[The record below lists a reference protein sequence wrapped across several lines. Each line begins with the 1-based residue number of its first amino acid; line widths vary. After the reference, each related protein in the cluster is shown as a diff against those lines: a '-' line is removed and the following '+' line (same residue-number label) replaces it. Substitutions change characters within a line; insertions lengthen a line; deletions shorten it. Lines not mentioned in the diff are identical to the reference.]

1 MLLGHYALAFA
12 ARRAEPRV
20 PLGTTTL
27 AAQLLDLLWPIFL
40 LLGLE
45 RVAIVPNFMRMNPL
59 QFLHYPWSHS
69 LLAAVA
75 WAAIGGAIYYAV
87 RRYKRGAWL
96 VALLVVSHWFL
107 DLPMHRPDLPLWPG
121 DSPHFGLGLW
131 NSFAATVAVELGL
144 FTIGVALYVHG
155 TCPRDAV
162 GTWSLAGLVAFLLLI
177 FLGGLTGEAPPSP
190 RAVAFVTL
198 GLWLFVPW
206 GYWVERHRRPR
217 VASDQGSAAEPSV
230 RPESSVSSSES
241 G

>member
-1 MLLGHYALAFA
+1 MLLGHYAIAFA

-20 PLGTTTL
+20 SLGTTSL

-45 RVAIVPNFMRMNPL
+45 RVAIVPDLMRMNPL
-59 QFLHYPWSHS
+59 DFLHYPWSHS
-69 LLAAVA
+69 LVAALG
-75 WAAIGGAIYYAV
+75 WAAIAGAIYHAV
-87 RRYKRGAWL
+87 RRYQRGAL
-96 VALLVVSHWFL
+96 IVAVLVVSHWFL

-121 DSPHFGLGLW
+121 DSPLFGLGLW

-144 FTIGVALYVHG
+144 FTIGVALYVHK

-177 FLGGLTGEAPPSP
+177 FLGGLSGEAPPSP

-206 GYWVERHRRPR
+206 SYWIDRHRKPR
-217 VASDQGSAAEPSV
+217 VPGERAAEKELAAPV
-230 RPESSVSSSES
+230 P
-241 G
+241 